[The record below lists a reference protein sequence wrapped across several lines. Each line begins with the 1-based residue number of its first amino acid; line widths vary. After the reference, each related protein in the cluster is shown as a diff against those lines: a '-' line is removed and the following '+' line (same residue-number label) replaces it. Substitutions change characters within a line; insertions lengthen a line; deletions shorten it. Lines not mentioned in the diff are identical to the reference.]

1 MAFLFKYMSN
11 PKFLLEDGYM
21 RATQLSA
28 LNDPFE
34 AVYCEDSLSKLSS
47 HFEGCIE
54 KEELN
59 NYIKEH
65 KHKIGVISFSED
77 KENLLMWAHY
87 ADNYKGALIGFYFDT
102 LSENIFENLV
112 TSSSSSFLGFEL
124 FNGNCLPV
132 KYRKQPIY
140 SIDKFDRDYSNISAE
155 GEDRILFEI
164 FQQKSNEW
172 IYEKEHR
179 ITLKLE
185 QADKV
190 ILSNYNI
197 YNGLPWLKMLLDSS
211 YTELHN
217 NKLSIYLDRI
227 KNSVDR
233 LVYGKILAD
242 LAKDDSENIYL
253 FKISS
258 SCIWSLSY
266 GYRADEINL
275 ENIQSLHPIK
285 VRETYKTKINNS
297 YTIEFEEIN

>member
-1 MAFLFKYMSN
+1 MPFLFKYMSN
-11 PKFLLEDGYM
+11 PKFLLEDGYI

-59 NYIKEH
+59 SYIKEH

-87 ADNYKGALIGFYFDT
+87 ANNYKGALIGFYFDT
-102 LSENIFENLV
+102 SLGSIFENLV
-112 TSSSSSFLGFEL
+112 TPISSSFLGFEL
-124 FNGNCLPV
+124 FNGDCLPV

-185 QADKV
+185 QADKI
-190 ILSNYNI
+190 ILSNINK
-197 YNGLPWLKMLLDSS
+197 YNGLPWFKYLQDDG
-211 YTELHN
+211 YCEIN
-217 NKLSIYLDRI
+217 NDTVSIYLNKI
-227 KNSVDR
+227 KDIEDR
-233 LVYGKILAD
+233 LVYGKIFAD
-242 LAKDDSENIYL
+242 LSKDSPDNIYL

-258 SCIWSLSY
+258 SQIWSLSY
-266 GYRADEINL
+266 GYRAEEINF
-275 ENIQSLHPIK
+275 EDIKSIYPIK

-297 YTIEFEEIN
+297 YTIEFEEVN